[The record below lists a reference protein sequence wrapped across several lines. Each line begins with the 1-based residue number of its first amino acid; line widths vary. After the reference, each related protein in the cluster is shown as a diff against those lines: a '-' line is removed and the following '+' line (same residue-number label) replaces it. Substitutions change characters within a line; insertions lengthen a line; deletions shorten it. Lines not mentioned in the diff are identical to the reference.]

1 LLIEIEPAKNNEI
14 LLRATYKDELFPA
27 TQVSVLLQQMDRL
40 ISGMIANHNRSLK
53 ALVMDLGVES
63 VLSIS
68 NPYPDLSGISK
79 TRTLAT
85 VFEDTAAKYPD
96 AIALE
101 FAPDIQQGVAVQTEK
116 RTYAELNAA
125 ANRLAR
131 ELVHLRGTVPD
142 QLVAVCME
150 KSVLCYTSILATVKA
165 GAGYLPLTPETPV
178 ERIKQIL
185 RNASVKV
192 LLSTQDVIERIGPI
206 DGLDML
212 DVYKLDF
219 SAHSPRNLG
228 IKSHS
233 KALAYAVF
241 TSGSTGVPKG
251 VLVEHEQTVA
261 NLDQLAEMYPT
272 AVGKRA
278 LQFCNI
284 AFDVSVFDIFFTWHR
299 GMVLCSA
306 TKDVCL
312 RDMEATINALGVTH
326 LSMTPTVAALVNPN
340 NVPTVEFLVTAG
352 EAVTEKVFN
361 DWAGRGLW
369 QGYGPSE
376 TTNISNVK
384 PRVEKGDDIGN
395 FGPIFSNS
403 SAFVVAPDEEELVL
417 LPRGG
422 VGELVIGGAQ
432 VVRGYLNLEELTAR
446 KFVVHADYGRVY
458 RSGDIVRLLPNDDIV
473 FVKRVDDQVKIRGN
487 RIELGEINSVLLRN
501 AELVLD
507 AVTLVVSKDGSPHLV
522 SFVASKSHHGSE
534 FKVVEAPEVRATVK
548 TLFKHLTEFVP
559 AYMVPNAIV
568 PVTEIPMT
576 TQAKTD
582 KRRLVTAYLSLSDE
596 LLDGFSEGAISEEVS
611 GEWNELERQVAR
623 IVAEVAQVEVG
634 TIARTTSIFK
644 LGLDSISAIG
654 LSNKLKSVG
663 LSKLDVS
670 QIMKNSTIAALARVL
685 GQQGGAATGDSMKGL
700 QALKEFADDVRD
712 SVLEQLRLPEDQ
724 VVKILPCTPLQEST
738 LSTKK
743 GVDPRTFYNH
753 TVLNLTADAQR
764 LKSAWQTTVHSLEIL
779 RTCFAVTSHYQHA
792 FAQVVIK
799 EHALPWS
806 EQKLESD
813 ENLIEA
819 IEEHIT
825 AVSAALD
832 IAKPPYSFGLF
843 TTPGKS
849 ALVMSFH
856 HSLYDGFAMDL
867 MLQDV
872 QRAYVGAEI
881 PGRASFDSYLQ
892 YMESVDLAAA
902 DGFWK
907 ERLNGLEL
915 TAFPDLT
922 GKSNSF
928 RKNLVGMASRRI
940 SSSRTLSAINEGCRA
955 VDSSLL
961 ALGQSAWARLLSAYT
976 GESDVCFGNVVSGR
990 TIAVDG
996 VETIVAPCFNT
1007 VPIRV
1012 QVLQDGTARSVME
1025 TLQTLNADIIPFQLT
1040 PLRRIMAA
1048 LKTEGRALFDTLF
1061 ILQHTSE
1068 NSFKDLWEELEDRG
1082 EMDVSGL
1089 RSFPPF
1095 RCVASADS

>member
-40 ISGMIANHNRSLK
+40 ISGMVANHDRSLK
-53 ALVMDLGVES
+53 ALIMELGAEN
-63 VLSIS
+63 VLSIA
-68 NPYPDLSGISK
+68 NPHPDLSGISK

-101 FAPDIQQGVAVQTEK
+101 FAPDIRPGVAVQTEK
-116 RTYAELNAA
+116 RTYAELNSAS
-125 ANRLAR
+125 NRIAR
-131 ELVHLRGTVPD
+131 ELVHLWGTVPD

-178 ERIKQIL
+178 ERIRQIL

-192 LLSTQDVIERIGPI
+192 LLSTQDVMERIGPI

-212 DVYKLDF
+212 DVNKLDL

-233 KALAYAVF
+233 NTLAYAVF

-251 VLVEHEQTVA
+251 VLVEHEQAVA

-272 AVGKRA
+272 AVGKRM
-278 LQFCNI
+278 LQCTNI
-284 AFDVSVFDIFFTWHR
+284 AFDVSVFEIFFTWHR

-312 RDMEATINALGVTH
+312 RDMEAAVNALGVTH
-326 LSMTPTVAALVNPN
+326 MSMTPTVAALVNRD
-340 NVPTVEFLVTAG
+340 NVPNVEFLVTAG

-361 DWAGRGLW
+361 DWASRGLW
-369 QGYGPSE
+369 NGYGPSE
-376 TTNISNVK
+376 TTNIVTVK
-384 PRVEKGDDIGN
+384 PLVEKGHAINNIGR
-395 FGPIFSNS
+395 PFSNA
-403 SAFVVAPDEEELVL
+403 SAFVVVPEEEELILV
-417 LPRGG
+417 PRGG
-422 VGELVIGGAQ
+422 VGELCIGGAQ

-446 KFVVHADYGRVY
+446 KFVVHADYGRIY
-458 RSGDIVRLLPNDDIV
+458 RTGDIVRLLPNDEIV
-473 FVKRVDDQVKIRGN
+473 FFQRVDDQVKIRGN
-487 RIELGEINSVLLRN
+487 RIELGEINSVLLRDAN
-501 AELVLD
+501 LVFD
-507 AVTLVVSKDGSPHLV
+507 AVTLVVKKDGSPHLA
-522 SFVASKSHHGSE
+522 SFVVPKSHRGSE
-534 FKVVEAPEVRATVK
+534 FNVVEAPEVRSTVR

-568 PVTEIPMT
+568 PVTEIPR
-576 TQAKTD
+576 TQQGKTAK
-582 KRRLVTAYLSLSDE
+582 KRLEATYLALSDE
-596 LLDGFSEGAISEEVS
+596 LLDGFSEGAVSEDVS
-611 GEWNELERQVAR
+611 GEWSELEREVAR
-623 IVAEVAQVEVG
+623 IVAEVAQVDVG

-654 LSNKLKSVG
+654 LSNKFKNAG
-663 LSKLDVS
+663 LSKLDIS

-685 GQQGGAATGDSMKGL
+685 GQQGEAATSDSTKGL
-700 QALKEFADDVRD
+700 QALKEFADNVRE
-712 SVLEQLRLPEDQ
+712 SVLEQLRLSEDQ
-724 VVKILPCTPLQEST
+724 VVKILPCTPLQEAT

-753 TVLNLTADAQR
+753 TVLNLTANAQR
-764 LKSAWQTTVHSLEIL
+764 LKSAWETTVQSLEML
-779 RTCFAVTSHYQHA
+779 RTCFAVTSHHQHA

-813 ENLIEA
+813 EKLPEA

-867 MLQDV
+867 MLEDV
-872 QRAYVGAEI
+872 KNAYVGAEI
-881 PGRASFDSYLQ
+881 PARASFDSYLQ

-907 ERLNGLEL
+907 DRLGGFEL
-915 TAFPDLT
+915 TACPDLT

-928 RKNLVGMASRRI
+928 RKGLVGMASRRL

-961 ALGQSAWARLLSAYT
+961 ALGQSAWARLLSVYT

-990 TIAVDG
+990 TIPVDG

-1012 QVLQDGTARSVME
+1012 QVPQDGTARSVME

-1061 ILQHTSE
+1061 ILQHASE
-1068 NSFKDLWEELEDRG
+1068 NSFKDLWEEMEDRG
-1082 EMDVSGL
+1082 EMDVSL
-1089 RSFPPF
+1089 PAELPAFLCQSEY
-1095 RCVASADS
+1095 